1 MVHELERKIS
11 FIFGQVL
18 GLTNYQV
25 GFRLLTYF
33 SEKNML
39 CVYYRKTGKIAVVAT
54 PHAFLPRT
62 SRIYPRSPQPLPQ
75 LFRIIQ

>member
-1 MVHELERKIS
+1 MLYNSGVRVGKKNQFYFRPGTWPNELPSRVS
-11 FIFGQVL
+11 SV
-18 GLTNYQV
+18 
-25 GFRLLTYF
+25 TYF

-62 SRIYPRSPQPLPQ
+62 SRI
-75 LFRIIQ
+75 